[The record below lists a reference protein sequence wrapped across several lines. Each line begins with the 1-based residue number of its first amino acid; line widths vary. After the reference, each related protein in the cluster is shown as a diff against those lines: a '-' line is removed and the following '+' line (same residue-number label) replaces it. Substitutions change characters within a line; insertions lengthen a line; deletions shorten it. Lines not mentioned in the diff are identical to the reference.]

1 MNTQDTFS
9 FRRMMMLLAFYRKQ
23 LILQVCVYAVISI
36 LTGLMLVLSCHESN
50 FMLKLLWTPF
60 LFTTLLIVAPL
71 IFTTVNAPEMMT
83 SLPASPKEKTIFKIG
98 YTFVVMPIVLLLPA
112 LFIILPFRGEILSS
126 RPDMAA
132 FTELLSTLWRMFG
145 AGEIL
150 TLLLYMSVCLFG
162 VCKFVRHR
170 TLYSLLSCFVLFI
183 ALRIIASIRMVYVA
197 ARIYGQEGATYWSV
211 NDNTEFFTD
220 ILNFLNAHSS
230 LIGSMSVYGICEII
244 VLIAIIALLIRATF
258 RTIEN
263 RQI

>member
-1 MNTQDTFS
+1 
-9 FRRMMMLLAFYRKQ
+9 MMMLPAFYRKQ
-23 LILQVCVYAVISI
+23 LILQVCVYAAISI

-60 LFTTLLIVAPL
+60 MFTTLLIVAPL

-83 SLPASPKEKTIFKIG
+83 SLPATTAEKTSFKIG
-98 YTFVVMPIVLLLPA
+98 YTFIVMPIVLLLPV

-126 RPDMAA
+126 RPDMPA
-132 FTELLSTLWRMFG
+132 FMELLSTLWRMFG

-150 TLLLYMSVCLFG
+150 TLLLYMAVCLFG

-183 ALRIIASIRMVYVA
+183 ALRIIASIRMAYIA
-197 ARIYGQEGATYWSV
+197 TTIYSQEGAKYWSV
-211 NDNTEFFTD
+211 NDTAEFYND
-220 ILNFLNAHSS
+220 ILGFLNSHSP
-230 LIGSMSVYGICEII
+230 LIGSTSVYGICEII
-244 VLIAIIALLIRATF
+244 VLIAIIALLMRATF